1 MKKVGTILGIIAG
14 GLGIVGAIFLFLGGI
29 INLNKVPNLVSYSM
43 ILFSFVLIALA
54 ILGIVMSIHSN
65 KNAKKSGIILIIDAL
80 IGLLF
85 GPFYIASSI
94 LFIISGILMLISNK
108 QDQVLNI

>member
-80 IGLLF
+80 IGILF

>member
-1 MKKVGTILGIIAG
+1 MKKAGTILGVIAV

-43 ILFSFVLIALA
+43 MVCSFILLSLA
-54 ILGIVMSIHSN
+54 VLGIVISINSK

-80 IGLLF
+80 FGLLF

-94 LFIISGILMLISNK
+94 LFLLSGILMLISNK

>member
-14 GLGIVGAIFLFLGGI
+14 SLGIIGAIFLFLGGI
-29 INLNKVPNLVSYSM
+29 INLTKVPNLVSYSM
-43 ILFSFVLIALA
+43 ILCSFVLIALA
-54 ILGIVMSIHSN
+54 VLGIVISINSK

-94 LFIISGILMLISNK
+94 LFILSGILILISNK